1 MSDREV
7 MQMALEALEA
17 SRIFLAIE
25 VNRAIG
31 NDRADATIREAEE
44 SEHKHARAIAALRAR
59 LAEPEP
65 VGTCGRRTEGGEMTR
80 DEIME
85 LAQGTAGQHWMDE
98 AHIQRFAS
106 ALIAAEREAILR
118 HAQPAHDVD
127 GHCEIV
133 TVTAIRARG
142 EK

>member
-1 MSDREV
+1 MTDRVREAIRAIV
-7 MQMALEALEA
+7 ALVDDVSVQGCWSGMTIEQD
-17 SRIFLAIE
+17 LAI
-25 VNRAIG
+25 
-31 NDRADATIREAEE
+31 T
-44 SEHKHARAIAALRAR
+44 ALRAR